1 MKKNSSK
8 DLSRKSKVSSNAH
21 VEAKTTKKTN
31 ISKNVTCA
39 RMNLNSEI
47 KSSKASLLKI
57 NTCSND
63 VAKNEALMEENRKLR
78 EEFCRIQDLH
88 LKDKEKIKI
97 LISRIS

>member
-8 DLSRKSKVSSNAH
+8 DLSRKSKVSSNVH

-31 ISKNVTCA
+31 ISKNVSCA
-39 RMNLNSEI
+39 RMNLNS

-78 EEFCRIQDLH
+78 EEFCRLQDLH